1 MILTLFKTGLVEA
14 SRNWRMV
21 VLLVVVSILVATPV
35 AIPIAGLVAQ
45 TTAFRPVA
53 DHLLSDNLD
62 VTWLTDLFNEQLAGA
77 SLTSFAAQLG
87 WTLLFAV
94 VMYLVSNVLFT
105 GGLLEVLSS
114 RDGQFTMR
122 RFWAGAGTYFWRFVR
137 LWGISLAAYAAIFV
151 VYFVVLGVIGHAEST
166 ATTEASGAIKRWM
179 ATGLLVVA
187 FGLVNLVFVYAKI
200 GTVINGSQKMVRETV
215 RASRIVVR
223 NFLSISSLYV
233 LIAVLGVAAF
243 ALLAVLRGLAV
254 QSSLTMVVIALL
266 LGQLAIAARLWSRI
280 VLYAAQLHLYREVAP
295 AIVLVP
301 PVVRVTPEFAVA
313 TDESLIDVS
322 EPDQQ

>member
-1 MILTLFKTGLVEA
+1 MVLTSFKIGLVQA

-53 DHLLSDNLD
+53 DHMLSDNLD
-62 VTWLTDLFNEQLAGA
+62 VTWLADLFNEQLAGA
-77 SLTSFAAQLG
+77 SLTSFMAQLG
-87 WTLLFAV
+87 WTLIFAA

-105 GGLLEVLSS
+105 GGLLEVLST
-114 RDGQFTMR
+114 RDATFTMR

-137 LWGISLAAYAAIFV
+137 LWGISLAVYAAIFV
-151 VYFVVLGVIGHAEST
+151 VYFIVLGVIGQAEST
-166 ATTEASGAIKRWM
+166 ATTEAPGAIKKWV
-179 ATGLLVVA
+179 ATGVLVVA
-187 FGLVNLVFVYAKI
+187 FGLVNLVFVYARI
-200 GTVINGSQKMVRETV
+200 GTVINGSRKMVRETV
-215 RASRIVVR
+215 RASSIVAR

-233 LIAVLGVAAF
+233 LVAVLGVASF
-243 ALLAVLRGLAV
+243 TLLAVLRGLVV
-254 QSSLTMVVIALL
+254 QSSLTMVLIALL
-266 LGQLAIAARLWSRI
+266 LGQFAIAARLWSRV
-280 VLYAAQLHLYREVAP
+280 VLYGAQLHFYREVAP
-295 AIVLVP
+295 AVVLVP